1 MDKKAIERMKQLIE
15 EKKNKGTNN
24 EKLRPDKSIGHVM
37 GAKISKK
44 SGGLFDK

>member
-1 MDKKAIERMKQLIE
+1 MDKKAIEKMKKLIE
-15 EKKNKGTNN
+15 EKKSKGNTK

-37 GAKISKK
+37 GAKSSKK